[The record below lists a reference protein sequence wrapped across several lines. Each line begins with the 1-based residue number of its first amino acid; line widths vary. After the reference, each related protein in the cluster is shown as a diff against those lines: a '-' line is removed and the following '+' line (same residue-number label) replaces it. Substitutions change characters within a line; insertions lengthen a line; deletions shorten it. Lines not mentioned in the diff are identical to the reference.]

1 MKRSIANSNLA
12 EGRGPTKAR
21 KSLDLGREDR
31 GDCHVDSASGLD
43 SEKKNH
49 EKGDLKDI
57 LRRKLQEK
65 QQNKDEKSGELDP
78 LESWHKELAAAGF
91 SVEILHLTSKHC
103 PLEDSEPATQFPDR
117 VLVLYPSDTQTY
129 DHQTGPFHPVRLVV
143 HVNGDWSLQ
152 CPIYEHIV
160 INKGQLTTLGTCS
173 LIELAKDVL
182 CGDRT
187 LCPGMLEDFK
197 NLGYKPENIR
207 VMSGP
212 VRSIHAKS
220 CKIWH
225 SPSSRQN
232 FSSSSRSNAADP
244 RWKRV
249 CTECLAILR
258 YVRKKVKAK
267 TNVDEA
273 TKAKRQA
280 AIFHGNFQTFQ
291 PLSHANLEVLKTSPE
306 KPGDWDLKPG
316 DFQNMCQII
325 KKALFV

>member
-1 MKRSIANSNLA
+1 MKRSIVNSNLA
-12 EGRGPTKAR
+12 EVRGPTKAR

-31 GDCHVDSASGLD
+31 GDCHVISASGLD
-43 SEKKNH
+43 SKEDDQ
-49 EKGDLKDI
+49 KGDVKDI

-65 QQNKDEKSGELDP
+65 QQNKGEKSGELDP
-78 LESWHKELAAAGF
+78 LESWHKDLAAAGF

-103 PLEDSEPATQFPDR
+103 PLEDSEPATQISDR
-117 VLVLYPSDTQTY
+117 VLVLYPSDKQTY

-160 INKGQLTTLGTCS
+160 VNKGQLRTLGTCS

-197 NLGYKPENIR
+197 NLGYK
-207 VMSGP
+207 SGP

-225 SPSSRQN
+225 SPSSRQY

-244 RWKRV
+244 RWQRV

-258 YVRKKVKAK
+258 YIRKKVKAK

-280 AIFHGNFQTFQ
+280 PSAKRQAAIFHGNFFLLAVKSNERGI
-291 PLSHANLEVLKTSPE
+291 PANSDQ
-306 KPGDWDLKPG
+306 G
-316 DFQNMCQII
+316 
-325 KKALFV
+325 